1 MRFGSALLIDVLR
14 AGLYLLISLVILM
27 NLLIAMLT
35 DTYQEIEE
43 ESDKEWKFGRAKL
56 IRNMQKTVRLLD
68 ENTNYLDYIV
78 PRTLFSVLVQLVNSS
93 TRV

>member
-1 MRFGSALLIDVLR
+1 MLC

-56 IRNMQKTVRLLD
+56 IRNMQKTVHLLS
-68 ENTNYLDYIV
+68 LS
-78 PRTLFSVLVQLVNSS
+78 L
-93 TRV
+93 